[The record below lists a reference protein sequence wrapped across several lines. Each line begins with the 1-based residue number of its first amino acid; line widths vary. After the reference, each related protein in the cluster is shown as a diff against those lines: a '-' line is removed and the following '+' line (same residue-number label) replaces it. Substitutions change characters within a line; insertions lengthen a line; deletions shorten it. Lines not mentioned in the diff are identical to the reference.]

1 MNMNRHTEPE
11 TEQSGIGGSCQC
23 GVLPAVSR
31 AKKVGPSP
39 GVDERVPSPSPGI
52 PLGTESLPDLR
63 DFVVEATVRRF
74 ILDERPRSRRAAA
87 AVMLRFARRH
97 GLQVYRIGRMRMY
110 RVREFFAALDRESSV
125 REERLFRRAI
135 DLS

>member
-1 MNMNRHTEPE
+1 MHRHTRQEIVESDTRRSCEARDLPPDSSPE
-11 TEQSGIGGSCQC
+11 S
-23 GVLPAVSR
+23 VD
-31 AKKVGPSP
+31 PSP

-87 AVMLRFARRH
+87 AVMLRFAKRH
-97 GLQVYRIGRMRMY
+97 RLQVFRIGRMRMY
-110 RVREFFAALDRESSV
+110 RVEDFFAALERESRV
-125 REERLFRRAI
+125 REDRLFRHG
-135 DLS
+135 LHLG